1 MLAMSTGFSVL
12 RALHRIPM
20 LVPLTAHFNDA
31 ADEARGGRLRLSL
44 SVVEF
49 PCRPELADQNAVLT
63 NANSGYPAGANLHH
77 VPGATQVALRLPFV
91 RNSSAAFAPSFG
103 MKYIFLAFAILVAS
117 SAAWHY
123 RGAFSPQPYD
133 NAATPKAIVFDNG
146 SVRDYTSTVPASGT
160 AASTQQAPGALRKCV
175 KGSETVYTNF
185 ACPPKF
191 KEKAVASDRVTVLTD
206 QGVAAPSS
214 RPATPEGRPVLRE
227 VLDGGADESAKDRV
241 MQRALGTGSR

>member
-1 MLAMSTGFSVL
+1 
-12 RALHRIPM
+12 
-20 LVPLTAHFNDA
+20 
-31 ADEARGGRLRLSL
+31 
-44 SVVEF
+44 
-49 PCRPELADQNAVLT
+49 
-63 NANSGYPAGANLHH
+63 
-77 VPGATQVALRLPFV
+77 
-91 RNSSAAFAPSFG
+91 
-103 MKYIFLAFAILVAS
+103 MKLIFLAFALLVAS

-123 RGAFSPQPYD
+123 RGVFSPQPD
-133 NAATPKAIVFDNG
+133 ENSSKPKAIVFDNG
-146 SVRDYTSTVPASGT
+146 TVRDYTPAAPASG
-160 AASTQQAPGALRKCV
+160 ASPIAQQAPGALRKCV
-175 KGSETVYTNF
+175 KGTETVYTNF